1 MGKSVSREAA
11 ASQRT
16 VARPALERSLHGGL
30 PRRPF
35 CRAAPMSLEAT
46 HERREVPGL
55 ALGAADLVR
64 VRVLRVRVIRVIITV
79 GLRLGLGL
87 GLGSVLGSG
96 FALGWSRAR
105 GGGGGC

>member
-1 MGKSVSREAA
+1 M
-11 ASQRT
+11 
-16 VARPALERSLHGGL
+16 ERSLHGGL

-64 VRVLRVRVIRVIITV
+64 VRVLRVRVIRVRVIITV

-96 FALGWSRAR
+96 FALG
-105 GGGGGC
+105 

>member
-1 MGKSVSREAA
+1 MGKSVSRESA

-96 FALGWSRAR
+96 FAFGWSRAR